1 MRRFD
6 PATPAI
12 FMSSK
17 EVLLSLN
24 SCTFSYEKSKLF
36 KDLSFVIHKN
46 DKIALVGKNGV
57 GKTSLFGIFSKKL
70 VIDEGEIWFNP
81 HTKITAMD
89 QKNFKRQDSTLFEF
103 ILSEQNHKITY
114 DDFKIK
120 IYFKSKIKLELKHET
135 FVRWTTKVDSN

>member
-1 MRRFD
+1 MVQACVGSN
-6 PATPAI
+6 PTTPAI
-12 FMSSK
+12 FFMSSK

-81 HTKITAMD
+81 
-89 QKNFKRQDSTLFEF
+89 S
-103 ILSEQNHKITY
+103 Y
-114 DDFKIK
+114 
-120 IYFKSKIKLELKHET
+120 
-135 FVRWTTKVDSN
+135 